1 MQQRVSFRLS
11 VPAAAA
17 GERLDVFLARHLSA
31 ASRKKIKKALDEG
44 RIQVNGQTV
53 QRAGLLLSG
62 GEQLNG
68 TVEANPQ
75 EPTWILDI
83 LYQDASLLAVNKP
96 AGLPSH
102 RTSNGG
108 PNAQDLAADMLGR
121 TDHPPILLHRLDQ
134 DTSGVLLLALTG
146 AANREL
152 ARQFSV
158 RAVEKIYLALVAGN
172 PPDKFEISNHLKAK
186 SRGRTIAVLSGG
198 QPAQTFFTTLSC
210 RHNITLV
217 EARPR
222 TGRTHQIRAHLAG
235 AGYPLLGDGLYGG
248 AGFVEMDGQ
257 PIAVA
262 RHLLHAWKLH
272 IIHPENGSPLTFEAP
287 LPEDFKDVMK
297 DRLRGPF

>member
-1 MQQRVSFRLS
+1 MQQLVSFRLS

-134 DTSGVLLLALTG
+134 DTSGVLLLALTS
-146 AANREL
+146 AANLEL
-152 ARQFSV
+152 SRQFSA
-158 RAVEKIYLALVAGN
+158 REVEKTYLALVAGD
-172 PPDKFEISNHLKAK
+172 PPEQFEVHNHLKAK
-186 SRGRTIAVLSGG
+186 CRGRTIAVHSGG
-198 QPAQTFFTTLSC
+198 QPAQTFFTTLS
-210 RHNITLV
+210 RHHNFALV

-235 AGYPLLGDGLYGG
+235 AGFPLLGDVLYGG
-248 AGFVEMDGQ
+248 PGFVEIDGQ
-257 PIAVA
+257 NISVS
-262 RHLLHAWKLH
+262 RHLLHAWKLR
-272 IIHPENGSPLTFEAP
+272 ITHPADGSALTFEAP
-287 LPEDFKDVMK
+287 LPEDFQVFI
-297 DRLRGPF
+297 R